1 MECIQ
6 EIQQSRAIG
15 WQWRGICVIAGQH
28 GEIIQGQQLRR
39 QRDGLPTG
47 LQALD
52 QRLERMGSGWFLCV
66 ECQHLVLPHGEA
78 QGCRIHTSGQ
88 HRCHRRWIHAGWRA
102 AGW

>member
-1 MECIQ
+1 MACIQ

-15 WQWRGICVIAGQH
+15 WQWRGI
-28 GEIIQGQQLRR
+28 QQLRR

-66 ECQHLVLPHGEA
+66 ECQHLVLPHGGP

-102 AGW
+102 ASW